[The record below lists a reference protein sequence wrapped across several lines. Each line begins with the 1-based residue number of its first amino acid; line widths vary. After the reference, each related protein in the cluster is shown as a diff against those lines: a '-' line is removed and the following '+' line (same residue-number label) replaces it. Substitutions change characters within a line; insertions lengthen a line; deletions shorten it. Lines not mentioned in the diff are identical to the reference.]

1 MKVITEKTENRQ
13 AFLKIEM
20 ESPEIETGTET
31 AYRRLVKKVEVPG
44 FRRGKAPRAIFERH
58 FGKERLYEEMIDDLI
73 PDAYKKAVDDQKLE
87 PIAQPQIEVETKT
100 PLVFKAVVPLK
111 PITTVGDYHTI
122 DLKPREVEITEEM
135 VDKVVDRLRH
145 QHATWEPV
153 DRAVAIGDMVTID
166 LESTAKG
173 EAFINRKGL
182 EYQLLDEDTGPIPG
196 FAGQLVGLKKGEE
209 KEWSHKFP
217 DDYFRKELVGCDAT
231 FKVKVTEVKQEILP
245 EVNDQFAAQVNA
257 EFTTVEILR
266 QKAKEEMT
274 ERAEHDAL
282 HEFEDN
288 VIEAVTALSQTE
300 YPPVLIEAEIDHL
313 LERNF
318 RYIQQTGQDIEHYL
332 QTIGKTVEQMR
343 EDLRPAALK
352 RVTESLV
359 LGKIAEQEK
368 IETTPEEIDAEI
380 EIVVNNT
387 QENKEA
393 VRQALHSEENRESI
407 ENSVVTRKVINYLTD
422 LAKSPKDKKED
433 KAEA

>member
-1 MKVITEKTENRQ
+1 MKVTTEKTENRQ

-20 ESPEIETGTET
+20 DPPEIEAGTET
-31 AYRRLVKKVEVPG
+31 AYRRLVKRVEVPG
-44 FRRGKAPRAIFERH
+44 FRRGKAPRPIFERH
-58 FGKERLYEEMIDDLI
+58 FGKDRLYEEMIDDI
-73 PDAYKKAVDDQKLE
+73 APDAYKKAIDDQKLE
-87 PIAQPQIEVETKT
+87 PIAQPHIEVETKK

-111 PITTVGDYHTI
+111 PITTLGDYHSI
-122 DLKPREVEITEEM
+122 SLKPRDVEITEEM

-182 EYQLLDEDTGPIPG
+182 EYQLVDEDTGPVPG
-196 FAGQLVGLKKGEE
+196 FAGQMVGLKKGEE
-209 KEWSHKFP
+209 KEWAYKFP
-217 DDYFRKELVGCDAT
+217 DDYFRSELSGCDAT
-231 FKVKVTEVKQEILP
+231 FKIKVNEVKQEILP

-257 EFTTVEILR
+257 EFTTVDILR
-266 QKAKEEMT
+266 QKAREEMK
-274 ERAEHDAL
+274 ERAEQDAQ
-282 HEFEDN
+282 HEFEDK
-288 VIEAVTALSQTE
+288 VIEAVTAMSQTE
-300 YPPVLIEAEIDHL
+300 YPPVLVEAEIDHL

-332 QTIGKTVEQMR
+332 QTVGKTVEQMR
-343 EDLRPAALK
+343 EELRPAAVK

-368 IETTPEEIDAEI
+368 MTAMPEEVNAEI
-380 EIVVNNT
+380 DIVVNNS

-393 VRQALHSEENRESI
+393 VRQALNSEENRDSI
-407 ENSVVTRKVINYLTD
+407 ENSLVTRKVIKYLTD
-422 LAKSPKDKKED
+422 MAKGSTEKKEEP
-433 KAEA
+433 KQ

>member
-87 PIAQPQIEVETKT
+87 PIAQPHIEVETKN
-100 PLVFKAVVPLK
+100 PLVLKAIVPLK
-111 PITTVGDYHTI
+111 PVTTVGDYHTI

-145 QHATWEPV
+145 QHATWDPV

-245 EVNDQFAAQVNA
+245 EVNDQFAVQVNA

-368 IETTPEEIDAEI
+368 IEATPEEIDAEI

-433 KAEA
+433 KAET

>member
-1 MKVITEKTENRQ
+1 M
-13 AFLKIEM
+13 
-20 ESPEIETGTET
+20 
-31 AYRRLVKKVEVPG
+31 
-44 FRRGKAPRAIFERH
+44 
-58 FGKERLYEEMIDDLI
+58 
-73 PDAYKKAVDDQKLE
+73 E
-87 PIAQPQIEVETKT
+87 PIAQPHIEVETKS
-100 PLVFKAVVPLK
+100 PLVLKAIVPLK
-111 PITTVGDYHTI
+111 PVTTVGDYHTI

-217 DDYFRKELVGCDAT
+217 DDYFRKELASCEGT
-231 FKVKVTEVKQEILP
+231 FKVKATEVKQEILP

-266 QKAKEEMT
+266 QEAMKEMK

-282 HEFEDN
+282 HEFEDK

-343 EDLRPAALK
+343 EELRPAALK

-359 LGKIAEQEK
+359 LGKIAEHEK
-368 IETTPEEIDAEI
+368 MEATSEEIGAEI
-380 EIVVNNT
+380 ETVVNNT

-393 VRQALHSEENRESI
+393 VRQALNSEENRESI
-407 ENSVVTRKVINYLTD
+407 ENSVVTRKVISYLTN

>member
-1 MKVITEKTENRQ
+1 MKVTTEKTENRQ
-13 AFLKIEM
+13 AFLKIEV
-20 ESPEIETGTET
+20 EPTEIEAGTET
-31 AYRRLVKKVEVPG
+31 AYHRLVKKVEVPG

-58 FGKERLYEEMIDDLI
+58 FGKDRLFHETLDDLI
-73 PDAYKKAVDDQKLE
+73 PDAYKKAIDDQKLE
-87 PIAQPQIEVETKT
+87 PIAQPQIEVETEN
-100 PLVFKAVVPLK
+100 PLVLKAIVPLK

-122 DLKPREVEITEEM
+122 ELKPREVEITEEM

-209 KEWSHKFP
+209 KEWTHKFP

-231 FKVKVTEVKQEILP
+231 FKVKVNEIKQEILP

-257 EFTTVEILR
+257 EFTTVAILR
-266 QKAKEEMT
+266 QKAMEEMK
-274 ERAEHDAL
+274 ERAEHEAE
-282 HEFEDN
+282 HEFEDK
-288 VIEAVTALSQTE
+288 VIEAATAMSQIE
-300 YPPVLIEAEIDHL
+300 YPPVIVEAEIDHL

-343 EDLRPAALK
+343 EELRPAALK
-352 RVTESLV
+352 RVAESLV

-368 IETTPEEIDAEI
+368 IEATPAEIDAEI
-380 EIVVNNT
+380 EIAVNNS

-393 VRQALHSEENRESI
+393 IRQALNNENNREAI
-407 ENSVVTRKVINYLTD
+407 ENTLITRKVIKCLTD
-422 LAKSPKDKKED
+422 LAQSPKEKKED
-433 KAEA
+433 KSEG